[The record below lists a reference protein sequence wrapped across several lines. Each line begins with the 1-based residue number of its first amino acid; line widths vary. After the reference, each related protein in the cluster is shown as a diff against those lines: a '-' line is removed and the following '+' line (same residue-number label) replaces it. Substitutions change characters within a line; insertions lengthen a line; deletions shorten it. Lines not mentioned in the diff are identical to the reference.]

1 MSGVFERSEIIR
13 AFVDEVEE
21 QLQLLEQGILE
32 LEQSGES
39 PELIQKIFRV
49 AHTLKGS
56 SSSMGFEK
64 MKILTHEMENVL
76 DKIRNGI
83 LFLNKTVIDILF
95 KCLDNLKLLIDEFV
109 VDKTNITTEINEII
123 SELNLILEQNV
134 SSGEVDLESLSKE
147 LFQDE
152 DVKMQVVQARE
163 MGLNTLLCEIHISEE
178 SFMKLTRAC
187 LIMNHFNELGT
198 VVKTIPDLMNLS
210 DESSVGKVS
219 YLLISNY
226 DKIELQKNAEEQLMD
241 VDKVEIHNFNEVQCN
256 QIENCKDEETVEEK
270 SAATDKDK
278 PNSDKKVLQTLR
290 VDVERLEKIMNLIG
304 ELVIE
309 QTRMAKV
316 GSDLYNRYSQDN
328 SVEELLGISN
338 HITRVVSELQEGVMK
353 TRMVP
358 VKQLFNR
365 LPRIVRDLSAAL
377 EKEVTLILEGEDT
390 EMDKTIIEE
399 ISDPLIHLIR
409 NSVDHGIEKSELRKS
424 AGKAEK
430 GTLKVTACHQENHV
444 IITVEDDGAGIN
456 LEKIKESAIEKKLIA
471 PQEAETMSRE
481 DIINLI
487 FKSGFSTSKTVSDVS
502 GRGVGMDIVRNH
514 IDKLN
519 GIIETETEEGQGT
532 KFKIKLP
539 LTLAI
544 LRGLLIKLRDVIY
557 ALPMSN
563 VIEIVRKEKSE
574 IENVKGQP
582 IVMVRGKIIPLVW
595 LHDYFNI
602 SRTTERKNVFVVIIG
617 VAEKQIGIV
626 VDELIGNQEIVVKSF
641 GGYIGKVDGFSGA
654 TILGD
659 GSVACILD
667 VVGIAKMVASRRNL

>member
-95 KCLDNLKLLIDEFV
+95 KCLDHLKLLIDEFV

-134 SSGEVDLESLSKE
+134 PSGEVDLESLSKE
-147 LFQDE
+147 LFRDE

-256 QIENCKDEETVEEK
+256 QIENCKDEETIEEK

-377 EKEVTLILEGEDT
+377 EKEVNLILEGEDT

>member
-95 KCLDNLKLLIDEFV
+95 KCLDHLKLLIDEFV

-134 SSGEVDLESLSKE
+134 PSGEVDLESLSKE
-147 LFQDE
+147 LFRDE

-256 QIENCKDEETVEEK
+256 QIENCKDEETIEEK

-377 EKEVTLILEGEDT
+377 EKEVNLILEGEDT

-471 PQEAETMSRE
+471 PQAAETMSRE